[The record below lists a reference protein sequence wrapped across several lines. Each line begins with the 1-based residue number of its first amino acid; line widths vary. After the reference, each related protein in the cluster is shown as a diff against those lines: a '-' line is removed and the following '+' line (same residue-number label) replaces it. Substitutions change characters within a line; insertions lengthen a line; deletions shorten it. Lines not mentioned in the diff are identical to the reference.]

1 MREQFY
7 KYVCVVLLVLLA
19 FFSGVGICA
28 CSMREYAAEALKTK
42 NTAETTQ
49 EKEPELIVHQYCDV
63 ENTTETPEIEET
75 TTAETEA
82 VTEPI
87 SLGVFTVTAYCDCS
101 YCCDKDDGI
110 TATGTQA
117 TEGRTIAVDPNV
129 IPYGTEVIIDGHTYI
144 AEDCGGAI
152 DGNHID
158 MFFYDHSDAR
168 AWGVQEYEIFIEG

>member
-7 KYVCVVLLVLLA
+7 RYMCVVLAIILA
-19 FFSGVGICA
+19 FFSGVGITA
-28 CSMREYAAEALKTK
+28 CSMRKYAAEALKTK

-49 EKEPELIVHQYCDV
+49 ETEPELIINQWCEV
-63 ENTTETPEIEET
+63 ENIVEPPKTEET
-75 TTAETEA
+75 TAAETEA
-82 VTEPI
+82 EPI
-87 SLGVFTVTAYCDCS
+87 SLGVFTVTAYCDCL
-101 YCCDKDDGI
+101 YCCGKTDGI

-129 IPYGTEVIIDGHTYI
+129 IPYGTEVIIGGNTYI

-158 MFFYDHSDAR
+158 MFFYDHSDAC
-168 AWGVQEYEIFIEG
+168 AWGVQEYEIFIEE